1 MAFLWPALMA
11 ESASEFASAVAR
23 EFVDLAIGS
32 EADTKGP
39 EPCWT
44 TPNSVALELTSVRL
58 RDFSTA
64 SEGVP
69 TLVCAPFALHGATIT
84 DFAPQHSLVAALQG
98 AGLRRVLV
106 TEWRSASPYMR
117 YLSIDNYLADLNVLV
132 DSLGGAVDLVG
143 LCQGGWMALIYAARF
158 PAKVRRLVLAGAPI
172 DLAAGSSKLSSLA
185 RDTPLAIFKQLV
197 DLGGGR
203 ILGSHA
209 LRFWEPHSPD
219 REMIAHSLQ
228 SSDVA
233 GSVAC
238 CRLEARFRDW
248 YAWTMDLPG
257 AYYLQVVEQLF
268 KENRLATGCFVA
280 LGRRI
285 DLADVGCPLYLL
297 AARDD
302 EVVAF
307 EQIFA
312 TENLVGSQRCA
323 IHKAT
328 ARCEHLGL
336 FMGREVLANVWPEI
350 ARWLSH

>member
-1 MAFLWPALMA
+1 MHGTSSPQSMAFLWPALMA

-23 EFVDLAIGS
+23 EFVDLAIGPD
-32 EADTKGP
+32 ADTKGP
-39 EPCWT
+39 EPRWT
-44 TPNSVALELTSVRL
+44 TPNSVVLELTSVRL

-185 RDTPLAIFKQLV
+185 R
-197 DLGGGR
+197 
-203 ILGSHA
+203 
-209 LRFWEPHSPD
+209 
-219 REMIAHSLQ
+219 
-228 SSDVA
+228 
-233 GSVAC
+233 
-238 CRLEARFRDW
+238 
-248 YAWTMDLPG
+248 
-257 AYYLQVVEQLF
+257 
-268 KENRLATGCFVA
+268 
-280 LGRRI
+280 
-285 DLADVGCPLYLL
+285 
-297 AARDD
+297 
-302 EVVAF
+302 
-307 EQIFA
+307 
-312 TENLVGSQRCA
+312 
-323 IHKAT
+323 
-328 ARCEHLGL
+328 
-336 FMGREVLANVWPEI
+336 
-350 ARWLSH
+350 